1 MPSNPAYSDEDLVT
15 VAVAAELLGVHRNTL
30 RRWVDA
36 GELPER
42 RTPGN
47 HRLFRVGDLR
57 KLNVPTITKPQAS

>member
-1 MPSNPAYSDEDLVT
+1 MPSNPAYDDEDLVT
-15 VAVAAELLGVHRNTL
+15 VTVAAEIVGVHRNTI

-57 KLNVPTITKPQAS
+57 KINVPTTSPKQAS